1 MRQSRW
7 IWTTCLPPLLLQSI
21 VSRFSAATWILPWKN
36 EIIRLSIKWL
46 RTRKKFQSSLI
57 WDKLQQLPRKMKISK
72 SKKRNTS
79 SQRWKNRKLKS
90 SRVKLRKKS
99 RRQSY
104 KLRRRL
110 KLRIKIWR
118 LLHKRKRQHQKKR
131 RFNMRSKKV
140 LYSFWMT
147 TSFRH

>member
-1 MRQSRW
+1 MRQNRW

-21 VSRFSAATWILPWKN
+21 VSRFSAASRILPWKN

-79 SQRWKNRKLKS
+79 SQRWKNRKLKL
-90 SRVKLRKKS
+90 SRVKQRKRS
-99 RRQSY
+99 RRQSC
-104 KLRRRL
+104 KSRRRL

-118 LLHKRKRQHQKKR
+118 LLHKRKRQHQRKR
-131 RFNMRSKKV
+131 RFNMRSKKA